1 VSSSAPPALPHPS
14 LNVHSLYI
22 NMLRVYDQQDEQLLY
37 KVFRP
42 MFSWET
48 ELPSGYCA
56 VMCDSGAC
64 LSACPRSFAVD
75 EGLSLP
81 TRFPNAEFLAANGS
95 RIQAESSRLVNLVC
109 MTTSKSNLD
118 VGIRFESCDVH
129 RPILSVGEI
138 TAKKHVFVLASPRA
152 RLVLRDQ
159 QEIPLLAAGGTFYLI
174 CRLSSPSSAAQDF
187 H

>member
-1 VSSSAPPALPHPS
+1 VPSSAPPALPHPS

-22 NMLRVYDQQDEQLLY
+22 NMLRVSDQQGEQLLY

-42 MFSWET
+42 LFSWES

-95 RIQAESSRLVNLVC
+95 RIQAENSRLVNLVC
-109 MTTSKSNLD
+109 KTTNKSDLSM
-118 VGIRFESCDVH
+118 GIRFESCDVH
-129 RPILSVGEI
+129 KPILSVGEV
-138 TAKKHVFVLASPRA
+138 TARKHVFVMSTPKA
-152 RLVLRDQ
+152 RLVLHDGA
-159 QEIPLLAAGGTFYLI
+159 EVPLLSSNGTFYLI
-174 CRLSSPSSAAQDF
+174 CRLAPPSRF
-187 H
+187 P